1 MYSSFVVLVA
11 VLLTTATSTLLPSTP
26 TTHQDKQPLVNSRSY
41 PKKEKEP
48 SSLLDVADQGFLS
61 SAMGS
66 AAGAAM
72 GGEVAS
78 VSDRENCVGCQFI
91 WSKVNALLDQSS
103 GYEAVKDAFERTC
116 ANMPNVFYD
125 VCDTMFDREDELI
138 QMYLNNMKFK
148 QMCDKTQICLE

>member
-1 MYSSFVVLVA
+1 MLQLF
-11 VLLTTATSTLLPSTP
+11 VLLIATCTATAAQGRNTLLKVRQRGKTTAART
-26 TTHQDKQPLVNSRSY
+26 
-41 PKKEKEP
+41 
-48 SSLLDVADQGFLS
+48 SLLDVAEKGFIS
-61 SAMGS
+61 S

-72 GGEVAS
+72 GSAMGGDVAT

-125 VCDTMFDREDELI
+125 VCDTMFDREDEMI
-138 QMYLNNMKFK
+138 QMYLNNMEFK
-148 QMCDKTQICLE
+148 MMCDKTQICLN